1 MRRSI
6 QLQLILLCLISVSWL
21 LVGCSGFGTDNRSGM
36 GSPTTP
42 SNPALPTALVEQAQT
57 FLSQETGIPHEQMQ
71 LEASEAVEWSDACLG
86 VVQPDR
92 LCAQVITPGYR
103 IVLMTPQGKYVIHSD
118 RTGNAM
124 QLAQSP

>member
-6 QLQLILLCLISVSWL
+6 QLWLILLCLMGASWL
-21 LVGCSGFGTDNRSGM
+21 LVGCSGFANHPDSEM
-36 GSPTTP
+36 GNPPTT
-42 SNPALPTALVEQAQT
+42 SNSALPTALLEQAQT
-57 FLSQETGIPHEQMQ
+57 FLNQETGIAHEQMR
-71 LEASEAVEWSDACLG
+71 LKASEPVEWSDACLG

-92 LCAQVITPGYR
+92 LCAQRITPGYR
-103 IVLMTPQGKYVIHSD
+103 IVLTTPQGEYVIHSD